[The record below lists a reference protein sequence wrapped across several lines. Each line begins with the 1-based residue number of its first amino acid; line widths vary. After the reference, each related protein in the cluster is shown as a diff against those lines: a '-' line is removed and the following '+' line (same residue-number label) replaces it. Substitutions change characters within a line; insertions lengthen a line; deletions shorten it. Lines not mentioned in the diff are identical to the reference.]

1 MKDIIVTVESRGWLS
16 GPMGWLLNEKF
27 SSQQEALKQVLIALD
42 EFHLSIGEP
51 FYTYD
56 DLVIWQE
63 GDGYGHQSFK
73 YKVTAKGTVTDL
85 VSFELKRVIHLELL
99 DN

>member
-1 MKDIIVTVESRGWLS
+1 MKDIVTVEPRGWLS
-16 GPMGWLLNEKF
+16 ESMGWLANEKF
-27 SSQQEALKQVLIALD
+27 PSQEEALKQALIVLD
-42 EFHLSIGEP
+42 QFYLSVGEP

-63 GDGYGHQSFK
+63 SDGCGHQCFK